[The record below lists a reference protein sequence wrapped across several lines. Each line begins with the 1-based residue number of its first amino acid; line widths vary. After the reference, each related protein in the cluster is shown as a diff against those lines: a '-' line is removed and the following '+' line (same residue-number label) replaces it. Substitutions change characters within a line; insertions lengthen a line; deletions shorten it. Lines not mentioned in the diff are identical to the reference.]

1 MTFRTIARRSSALWL
16 SAGLCLHCE
25 SSPPAP
31 VSVAAPEQASVESP
45 RPRAAP
51 ALVFLGD
58 SLTAGLGLSES
69 EALPARIQQ
78 RLDAARLEYRAI
90 NAGRSGD
97 TTAGGLARLD
107 WYFRDSIELRA
118 LVIGLGSND
127 AMRGLSLEAMEQNL
141 TQIIRRTRERK
152 PDVRIFLWALE
163 TFPNLGHEYAE
174 QYRAVFPRVAQS
186 EQVTLIPF
194 PLADVAGRADLNQAD
209 GVHPSA
215 AGTELVAERI
225 WTALRPQ
232 L

>member
-1 MTFRTIARRSSALWL
+1 MTFRTMARRSSAFWFI
-16 SAGLCLHCE
+16 AGLCLHCE

-31 VSVAAPEQASVESP
+31 VSVADQTQTRVESP
-45 RPRAAP
+45 RPRA

-69 EALPARIQQ
+69 EALPARVQQ
-78 RLDAARLEYRAI
+78 RLDAAGLEYRAI

-107 WYFRDSIELRA
+107 WYFRDSIDLHA

-127 AMRGLSLEAMEQNL
+127 AMRGLSLDAMEQNL

-152 PDVRIFLWALE
+152 PDAKIFIWALE
-163 TFPNLGHEYAE
+163 TFPNLGPEYAE
-174 QYRAVFPRVAQS
+174 QYRAVFPRVAQG

-194 PLADVAGRADLNQAD
+194 PLIDVAGRPELNQAD

-225 WTALRPQ
+225 WSALRPQ